1 MLCGAPLAR
10 AEQGQLS
17 VSSMFGADSN
27 VFLSDG
33 GLEESSL
40 ILQTTIDAAAKTDA
54 GNRHRLGLTV
64 RGQHR
69 HYFQFR
75 SADRLFLDTAV
86 SYRYAA
92 HESVLVGF
100 VQTTSYARMQ
110 LFDTEG
116 GTLPRKLFSS
126 WSAETRGYAQLVAG
140 RSLATLGA
148 GIRVRDV
155 NETPNQ
161 TSLDLDGYF
170 TGLDLSHRIRRSM
183 VAVGYEYAVSNYD
196 VLQSANRDGTLPP
209 TGNPPNPPLTQVQN
223 AARAR
228 IDAPVGTRT
237 TLGLEARQR
246 WVIDRFEGDLTY
258 RQTDVTPYGLF
269 RLPMALVWSA
279 SVGYRSR
286 VYAVRD
292 VYERFLVADTTL
304 RKNVTSHWA
313 LNIQAQ
319 FLRKASNVPGDEFRE
334 RLLLVGVSATL

>member
-1 MLCGAPLAR
+1 
-10 AEQGQLS
+10 
-17 VSSMFGADSN
+17 MFGADSN

-33 GLEESSL
+33 GAEESSL

-54 GNRHRLGLTV
+54 NNRHRLGLTV

-75 SADRLFLDTAV
+75 NADRLFLDTAV

-92 HESVLVGF
+92 HQSVLLGF

-116 GTLPRKLFSS
+116 DTLPRKLFSS
-126 WSAETRGYAQLVAG
+126 WSAETRGYTQLVAG

-148 GIRVRDV
+148 GFRVRDV
-155 NETPNQ
+155 NETEDQ

-170 TGLDLSHRIRRSM
+170 TGLDLSHRVRRSM
-183 VAVGYEYAVSNYD
+183 ISVGYEYAVSHYD

-209 TGNPPNPPLTQVQN
+209 AGSPPNPPLTQVQN

-228 IDAPVGTRT
+228 IDLPLGTLT
-237 TLGLEARQR
+237 TLGFEARQR
-246 WVIDRFEGDLTY
+246 WVVDPFEGDLTY

-269 RLPMALVWSA
+269 RLPMAFVWNA
-279 SVGYRSR
+279 SVGYRTR

-292 VYERFLVADTTL
+292 TYERFLVADTTL
-304 RKNVTSHWA
+304 RKNWTPHWA
-313 LNIQAQ
+313 SSFQVQ
-319 FLRKASNVPGDEFRE
+319 FLRKSSNLPGDEFRE
-334 RLLLVGVSATL
+334 RLYLLGVSVTL